1 MVTSFT
7 EVPIATITI
16 MLICI
21 GVSFFNS
28 SLNRLLVSRF
38 VGWEQYR
45 DMQRETTEYRKQ
57 MTQATRSKDKKTL
70 EKLKRKESQ
79 ILNMQKKMAKPQL
92 VLFAISFSYI
102 FIWWFILTPLYGST
116 TVAYIPGIG
125 PISVFLWYFICSF
138 LFGAL
143 SSRLL
148 GILPIE

>member
-1 MVTSFT
+1 MMDII

-38 VGWEQYR
+38 VGWHQYR
-45 DMQRETTEYRKQ
+45 EMQKEISEYRSQTTKA
-57 MTQATRSKDKKTL
+57 MRSGDKKAL

-79 ILNMQKKMAKPQL
+79 ILNMQKKMAKPQV
-92 VLFAISFSYI
+92 VLFVISFSYI
-102 FIWWFILTPLYGST
+102 FIWWFILTPLYGIS

-125 PISVFLWYFICSF
+125 PITVLWWYFICSF
-138 LFGAL
+138 LFGTL

-148 GILPIE
+148 GIMPIE